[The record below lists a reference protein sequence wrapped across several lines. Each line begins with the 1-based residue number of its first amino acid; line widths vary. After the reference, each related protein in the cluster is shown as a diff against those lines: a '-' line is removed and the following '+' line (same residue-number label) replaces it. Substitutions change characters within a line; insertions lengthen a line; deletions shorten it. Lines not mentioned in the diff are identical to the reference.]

1 MEVFLQNNTEL
12 FIKSLFEA
20 IESEEYLEGPPKEL
34 PKPVEAETADGDEE
48 KKEEGNEKQAA
59 DSTTPIRNQDAE
71 VGGGADRG
79 MGKGD
84 RYRGRDDH
92 RRRRSRSR

>member
-1 MEVFLQNNTEL
+1 MEVFLQSNTEL

-20 IESEEYLEGPPKEL
+20 IESQEYLEGPPKEL
-34 PKPVEAETADGDEE
+34 PKPVETETAEGEEE

-71 VGGGADRG
+71 VSGGADRG
-79 MGKGD
+79 AKGD